1 MFEAV
6 DLPTK
11 KEVQITVNRLD
22 ILDSNE
28 LLNGVQKLIEESTKD
43 IELNLKELDFIDSAV
58 LGVFV
63 RLNEKAKESGIGLT
77 FTKLSPFIRN
87 LFKNSKTDVLFNIK

>member
-1 MFEAV
+1 MFEVA

-11 KEVQITVNRLD
+11 KEIQIVVNRLD

-28 LLNGVQKLIEESTKD
+28 LLTGVQKVIEDSTKD
-43 IELNLKELDFIDSAV
+43 VDLNLADLDFIDSAI

-63 RLNEKAKESGIGLT
+63 RLNEKAKENGIALT
-77 FTKLSPFIRN
+77 FTKLSPFIKN